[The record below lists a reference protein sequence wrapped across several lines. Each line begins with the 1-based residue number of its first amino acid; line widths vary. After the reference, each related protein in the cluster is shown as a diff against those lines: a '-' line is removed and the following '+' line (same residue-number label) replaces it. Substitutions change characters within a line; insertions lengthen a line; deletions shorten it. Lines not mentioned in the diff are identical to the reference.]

1 MAQAQQKP
9 DAPVITLKDW
19 LDKTSSIGRSRSKE
33 LQALDAALGNY
44 HKAGGNSTPAKAEL
58 QQRLAAWKRTQGPGD
73 EWKKSA
79 RNKGGYVELL
89 TTQLKGGDTDSAWG
103 LVPDY
108 MHETLIHDRLGVLYL
123 FNHVSVNPKLFNVIL
138 EGGLAVMGSSL
149 SFAGSEVTTAWG
161 GGLDNLAA
169 KQAGASMQSVMVVGA
184 PIIDGSWTATLT
196 TVVKP
201 AVRPTLDKWRETI
214 RNWFTEFV
222 NSLIAKLKET
232 WKCEL
237 PAAAVT
243 GILNSVCTMVLASTE
258 AGVVS
263 GVVDT
268 TKGAILTVD
277 SVMTRVSAWKS
288 GQNVGLVSGHPAAV
302 SDAILR
308 GMNMNIGEG
317 LWKLLKGIVVAA
329 AEMIAKIVFRLFEVT
344 HMRKFCEKAAE
355 HWRNRTRGDAI
366 HLQPFAFGKF
376 YRKHALIA
384 PALAVLTLNSGIC
397 GSKMS
402 WLSMFKEDGNPIS
415 TEAFR
420 DGAAHL
426 DSLKV
431 WGAEYVRNAG
441 FSFSS
446 SDELVGSMLKFSAG
460 ELELG
465 GQAATAHAKDLST
478 KGARV
483 RDWLKRAAS

>member
-44 HKAGGNSTPAKAEL
+44 HKAGGKSTQAKAEL
-58 QQRLAAWKRTQGPGD
+58 EKRLEAWKRTQGPGD
-73 EWKKSA
+73 EWQKST

-201 AVRPTLDKWRETI
+201 AVRPTLD
-214 RNWFTEFV
+214 
-222 NSLIAKLKET
+222 
-232 WKCEL
+232 
-237 PAAAVT
+237 
-243 GILNSVCTMVLASTE
+243 
-258 AGVVS
+258 
-263 GVVDT
+263 
-268 TKGAILTVD
+268 
-277 SVMTRVSAWKS
+277 
-288 GQNVGLVSGHPAAV
+288 
-302 SDAILR
+302 
-308 GMNMNIGEG
+308 
-317 LWKLLKGIVVAA
+317 
-329 AEMIAKIVFRLFEVT
+329 
-344 HMRKFCEKAAE
+344 
-355 HWRNRTRGDAI
+355 
-366 HLQPFAFGKF
+366 
-376 YRKHALIA
+376 
-384 PALAVLTLNSGIC
+384 
-397 GSKMS
+397 
-402 WLSMFKEDGNPIS
+402 
-415 TEAFR
+415 
-420 DGAAHL
+420 
-426 DSLKV
+426 
-431 WGAEYVRNAG
+431 
-441 FSFSS
+441 
-446 SDELVGSMLKFSAG
+446 
-460 ELELG
+460 
-465 GQAATAHAKDLST
+465 
-478 KGARV
+478 
-483 RDWLKRAAS
+483 